1 MGYLTI
7 AVLALTAISIIFG
20 MLFGLKRGRN
30 RAIARLILIV
40 LSAVLAFLLRGVI
53 VDFLMGLNI
62 GEGTLKET
70 LAEALSG
77 GETAL
82 PESLTSLV
90 FALVELIIG
99 LASFVL
105 LFFILRFITWLIIFN
120 ILKKF
125 IKKGENKHGGAGAL
139 IGLVQGI
146 LIAIIVWSP
155 LTGLIIQVDKFSKV
169 EMDGKPVL
177 ELPEEIGLSDYTNS
191 IPSKIYTT
199 TGGWLFDMLTTTTD
213 EDGKKVSVSTTVDV
227 VTNIVGI
234 ADKVTDLSTS
244 MDTMTSE
251 ESSAQEKVNA
261 MKNVGNDLVA
271 IGDTIDSLD
280 DETKELINDL
290 LEAVKDMAGEEGEM
304 AMFEDLNLSDLKLAS
319 AGESLIGI
327 ATYMEKT
334 NPELSGEG
342 EVTTEEV
349 NSIVNGLAE
358 NVFILDMIK
367 EEGTVPAILPVES
380 EDASM
385 FESAINES
393 QISDENKLAL
403 RQFFGLI

>member
-1 MGYLTI
+1 MGYITI
-7 AVLALTAISIIFG
+7 AILALTAISIIFG
-20 MLFGLKRGRN
+20 MIFGLKRGRN

-40 LSAVLAFLLRGVI
+40 LSAALAFLLRGI
-53 VDFLMGLNI
+53 LVDVLMEINV
-62 GEGTLKET
+62 GEGTIKEV
-70 LAEALSG
+70 LANALSG

-82 PESLTSLV
+82 PESLTNLV

-99 LASFVL
+99 LVAFML
-105 LFFILRFITWLIIFN
+105 LFFVLRFITWLLIFN

-125 IKKGENKHGGAGAL
+125 IKKGKVRHGGAGAL

-155 LTGLIIQVDKFSKV
+155 LSGLIVQVDKFSKV

-177 ELPEEIGLSDYTNS
+177 ELPEEIGLSTYANGL
-191 IPSKIYTT
+191 PCKIYTT

-213 EDGKKVSVSTTVDV
+213 TDGKKVSVTTSVDV

-244 MDTMTSE
+244 MDTMTNE
-251 ESSAQEKVNA
+251 ETSAQEKVDA
-261 MKNVGNDLVA
+261 MKNVGNDLIA
-271 IGDTIDSLD
+271 IGDTIDNLD
-280 DETKELINDL
+280 DETKTLINDL
-290 LEAVKDMAGEEGEM
+290 LSVVKEMAGEEMG
-304 AMFEDLNLSDLKLAS
+304 MFEDLELSDIKLVS
-319 AGESLIGI
+319 AGESLNGI
-327 ATYMEKT
+327 AVYMEKT

-342 EVTTEEV
+342 EVTQEEV
-349 NSIVNGLAE
+349 DTIVNGLAE
-358 NVFILDMIK
+358 NVFILDMLK

-380 EDASM
+380 EDLTK
-385 FESAINES
+385 FESAIDEL
-393 QISDENKLAL
+393 QISNEDKLAL